1 MSRALRVIEGES
13 DTAAAPAAL
22 VSVEAEQVVLG
33 CLLQFD
39 TAKLWGLV
47 QACGV
52 RAGAFTE
59 EGRRV
64 AFTRIGDLVAR
75 GMAEVDVLVLRQ
87 ELIERGEL
95 DAVGGA
101 EGLVAMTPQVGT
113 TAKLRF
119 HAEHMKW
126 LWDLRH
132 CMKLAAELRLAAE
145 TPAETRE
152 KWVESVSKI
161 GSRLIT
167 LGRRETHRLVADH
180 AEEVTARA
188 LAEASGTLDRTRW
201 VESSLANFNKLLKP
215 YNSGIQDDG
224 LVLVGGGSGT
234 GKSVWL
240 RQEAYF
246 CLKQGK
252 SVLFISR
259 ETGTQG
265 VLAMMASAEVGVD
278 LNNLARELPDRMER
292 FRVELE
298 RMRRDWADR
307 LLFIVQ
313 QEPATQLTTVE
324 DLVSHVRAHVHR
336 HGPPHLICVDYLQ
349 LFETA
354 KRQNSRE
361 QTVAAVSHALQAL
374 QRELRCVVMVAAQ
387 LNEAGLQE
395 MRTVKRDE
403 NGKVIHRLPKPGDL
417 RESQAM
423 YHDADRV
430 LFLYKPPVDCRDQ
443 DQTESKVARPEVWI
457 YQEKRRSG
465 GVNWVRCWFEK
476 RFTRFVELTAAE
488 NIEAEQARGS
498 EAARSA
504 PPASEGAR
512 PPRKGEMAKGGAR

>member
-13 DTAAAPAAL
+13 DMAAAPAVL

-39 TAKLWGLV
+39 TAKQWGLV
-47 QACGV
+47 TACGV

-64 AFTRIGDLVAR
+64 AFTRIGELVAR
-75 GMAEVDVLVLRQ
+75 GMTEVDVPTLCE
-87 ELIERGEL
+87 ELKERGEM
-95 DAVGGA
+95 DVVGGDA
-101 EGLVAMTPQVGT
+101 GLVAMSPTMPSS
-113 TAKLRF
+113 AKLRF
-119 HAEHMKW
+119 YAERLKW
-126 LWDLRH
+126 LWDMRH
-132 CMKLAAELRLAAE
+132 CLKLAGELRAAAE
-145 TPAETRE
+145 TPIESRD
-152 KWVESVSKI
+152 KWVEAMAKV

-188 LAEASGTLDRTRW
+188 LAESTGTLDRTRW
-201 VESSLANFNKLLKP
+201 VNSSLSRFNDVLKP

-240 RQEAYF
+240 RQEAWS
-246 CLKQGK
+246 CLSQGK

-298 RMRRDWADR
+298 RMRTEWADR

-313 QEPATQLTTVE
+313 QEPATQLTNIE
-324 DLVSHVRAHVHR
+324 DLVEHVRAHVHR

-349 LFETA
+349 LFETR
-354 KRQNSRE
+354 KRVASRE
-361 QTVAAVSHALQAL
+361 QTIAVVSHALQAL
-374 QRELRCVVMVAAQ
+374 QRELRCVVLVAAQ
-387 LNEAGLQE
+387 LNESGLQE
-395 MRTVKRDE
+395 MRTLKRDDD
-403 NGKVIHRLPKPGDL
+403 GKVQHRMPKPGDL

-430 LFLYKPPVDCRDQ
+430 VFLYKPPVDCRDQ
-443 DQTESKVARPEVWI
+443 DQSGPGVGRPEVWV

-476 RFTRFVELTAAE
+476 RFTRFVQFTPAE
-488 NIEAEQARGS
+488 NIEATTGATA
-498 EAARSA
+498 AARE
-504 PPASEGAR
+504 PDVPAR
-512 PPRKGEMAKGGAR
+512 PRSKADFKKGNQS